1 MMDAPR
7 RDLDEVLGAA
17 GDDLRRFA
25 NARLYVTGG
34 TGFVGRWLLATIAH
48 ANARLATGIRLDVL
62 TRDPEAFARGAP
74 RLAAEPAFRL
84 LRGDVTAPVA
94 DGAYDGVVHAATPA
108 SAALNEA
115 HPDTMLAVVVDGARA
130 VLRDVVEPSG
140 AIPVLFTSSGAVY
153 GRQPPQL
160 ARVPETYGGGPDPLD
175 PRSAYHE
182 GKRVAELAFALAQE
196 RGSGRARVARLF
208 AFLGPGLPLDA
219 HFAAGNFVRDALAGG
234 PVRVGGDGT
243 PYRSYLY
250 PTDMIAWCLAV
261 FARGADRRAYNVGS
275 DEAVSIRELAERV
288 ARAAGDGVRVEIA
301 REPVPGAP
309 AERYVPDSAR
319 IAAELGVRRTVGL
332 DDAIARTLAAH
343 RAQAAKT
350 SSAAT

>member
-1 MMDAPR
+1 VDAPR
-7 RDLDEVLGAA
+7 RDLDEILAAA

-34 TGFVGRWLLATIAH
+34 TGFVGRWLLAALAH
-48 ANARLATGIRLDVL
+48 ANERLATKIRADVL
-62 TRDPEAFARGAP
+62 TRDPEAFARAVP
-74 RLAAEPAFRL
+74 SLASNPAFRL
-84 LRGDVTAPVA
+84 VRGDVAAPVA

-108 SAALNEA
+108 SAALNDAQPE
-115 HPDTMLAVVVDGARA
+115 TMLAVIVDGVRG

-140 AIPVLFTSSGAVY
+140 SIPVLFTSSGAVY
-153 GRQPPQL
+153 GRQPPEL
-160 ARVPETYGGGPDPLD
+160 ARVPEAYGGGPDPLD

-182 GKRVAELAFALAQE
+182 GKRVAELAFAIAQA
-196 RGSGRARVARLF
+196 RGAGRVRVARLF

-219 HFAAGNFVRDALAGG
+219 HFAAGNFVRDALGGG

-261 FARGADRRAYNVGS
+261 FARGADARAYNVGS
-275 DEAVSIRELAERV
+275 ADAVTVGELAARV
-288 ARAAGDGVRVEIA
+288 ARAAGDGVTVEIA
-301 REPVPGAP
+301 RAPVPNAP
-309 AERYVPDSAR
+309 AERYVPDPAR
-319 IAAELGVRRTVGL
+319 IVAELGVRQTVGL
-332 DDAIARTLAAH
+332 DDAIARTVSAH
-343 RAQAAKT
+343 RDQRAKT